1 MILHIKHMVS
11 SRCITAVKTELSYMK
26 INSPKVELGSVEID
40 GNLTSQ
46 ESDLLQERLHAV
58 GMELI
63 QDQKTIL
70 SNRIKL
76 FIDELLNSQD
86 ENSDLHISVYL
97 KNKLK
102 MDYIQIV
109 RIFADRNSLTL
120 KQYIIGERVN
130 KVKQLIRDHT
140 GSLTEI
146 AEQMQYSS
154 SAHLCNE
161 LKRVTG
167 NTPKSYK

>member
-1 MILHIKHMVS
+1 
-11 SRCITAVKTELSYMK
+11 
-26 INSPKVELGSVEID
+26 
-40 GNLTSQ
+40 
-46 ESDLLQERLHAV
+46 
-58 GMELI
+58 
-63 QDQKTIL
+63 
-70 SNRIKL
+70 
-76 FIDELLNSQD
+76 
-86 ENSDLHISVYL
+86 
-97 KNKLK
+97 

-109 RIFADRNSLTL
+109 RIFAEQNSLTL

-130 KVKQLIRDHT
+130 KVKQLIHDHT

-146 AEQMQYSS
+146 AEQMHYSS